1 MKDAKKT
8 IIDPEL
14 ERNTGP
20 NLAEHPLWSLL
31 KQSKQRRLEKERKDE
46 RIAKGPE
53 RIKPR

>member
-8 IIDPEL
+8 TIDPEL

-31 KQSKQRRLEKERKDE
+31 KQSKQRRLEKERKEE
-46 RIAKGPE
+46 RIGKGPE